1 MIKLNK
7 LGILCMTLVLL
18 IMFTNK
24 ASATS
29 DISPASLNY
38 FVEKLDIEVFKQE
51 KDYYCAV
58 FQTRSELVLQIKYGG
73 KIIGLCNSE
82 SEETNY
88 YTKEMVEQLY
98 KILEKCE
105 KF

>member
-29 DISPASLNY
+29 DISPAS
-38 FVEKLDIEVFKQE
+38 
-51 KDYYCAV
+51 
-58 FQTRSELVLQIKYGG
+58 
-73 KIIGLCNSE
+73 
-82 SEETNY
+82 
-88 YTKEMVEQLY
+88 
-98 KILEKCE
+98 
-105 KF
+105 